1 MKMNKLLCAVTM
13 LFISHLSFAQIEI
26 DGNNKKLTLDCKG
39 QKVEV
44 GGSGHVINLKGDC
57 TKVEI
62 MGTNNTIAVN
72 GLTSAELAG
81 EGNTLYYRKAL
92 SKNGK
97 LPQIIEGNNNTIIKK
112 Q

>member
-1 MKMNKLLCAVTM
+1 MNKLLCAVTM

-72 GLTSAELAG
+72 NKNTSINDILD
-81 EGNTLYYRKAL
+81 GN
-92 SKNGK
+92 
-97 LPQIIEGNNNTIIKK
+97 GNLNFNNLK
-112 Q
+112 

>member
-1 MKMNKLLCAVTM
+1 
-13 LFISHLSFAQIEI
+13 
-26 DGNNKKLTLDCKG
+26 
-39 QKVEV
+39 
-44 GGSGHVINLKGDC
+44 
-57 TKVEI
+57 
-62 MGTNNTIAVN
+62 MGTNNTISVN